1 MMRRYF
7 TLMGLGALIAC
18 ATMLLTP
25 KAQADS
31 DTYLYRMNTEY
42 GYVYDA
48 DATLVTGA
56 QICARLNYENGADTA
71 AWLYVYSPYINI
83 PTPAAAALW
92 LTIAVEELC
101 PWHDHRLKYAV

>member
-1 MMRRYF
+1 MKETF
-7 TLMGLGALIAC
+7 LLIGLGGLIAAGI
-18 ATMLLTP
+18 ATANP
-25 KAQADS
+25 AKADNNS
-31 DTYLYRMNTEY
+31 YLYRMDTEY

-56 QICARLNYENGADTA
+56 QICARLNYENGVDTA
-71 AWLYVYSPYINI
+71 TWLYAYTPYSNI
-83 PTPAAAALW
+83 PTPEAAVQW